1 MARSVIAW
9 ALSALVTFILASVG
23 ISSINALTIVQLGHP
38 VTFDQ
43 WMYVIASDLLGMLG
57 SYLFLIAIGLAIA
70 LGFTTLFLCRFIKAS
85 GFLYALAGF
94 TAILSIHLLM
104 QQLLGMTPI
113 APVRFWYGLLSQA
126 LAGAV
131 GGYVYFRVTRY

>member
-38 VTFDQ
+38 VTFEQ

-104 QQLLGMTPI
+104 QQMLGMTPI